1 MTANERWP
9 PARLRLCPAT
19 HPRTNGTAPSRPLS
33 NALVK
38 EHFPQ
43 FLERLDAEG
52 VSLPHFVREEFEAYL
67 ECGRLECGFLRVK
80 CDACQHEKLVAFS
93 CKRRGFC
100 PSCGARRM
108 AETAA
113 HLVEHVL
120 PEQPVRQWVL
130 TFPFPLRFL
139 FATRP
144 AVLTQIL
151 GIVYR
156 AVSTFLVRR
165 TGLRSGA
172 GARTGAVTLI
182 QRFGSALNLNPHLH
196 MLFLDGAYTFDD
208 EAPRF
213 HRVAAPTQ
221 AELQRLLHA
230 IATRVTRALVK
241 QGLLTRDDDSPAL
254 DLEPDDGFEQLLGAA
269 VHYRIATG
277 PHAGRK
283 ALTLRT
289 VDSSPPPDHPSIAQ
303 LSGFSLHAGTVCE
316 ARDRDALERL
326 CRYIARPAV
335 SNERLSVNDRGQV
348 VYRLKHSFR
357 DGTTHVVLDPID
369 FIARLAALVPR
380 PPHPIPR
387 RVRPELQAPPPHRP
401 QPGPSLRPQAS
412 RVSSRAHALDAAAR
426 ARLPHRHRTLWRVW
440 RHAARHRVHRDAP

>member
-1 MTANERWP
+1 
-9 PARLRLCPAT
+9 
-19 HPRTNGTAPSRPLS
+19 
-33 NALVK
+33 
-38 EHFPQ
+38 
-43 FLERLDAEG
+43 
-52 VSLPHFVREEFEAYL
+52 
-67 ECGRLECGFLRVK
+67 
-80 CDACQHEKLVAFS
+80 
-93 CKRRGFC
+93 
-100 PSCGARRM
+100 M

-120 PEQPVRQWVL
+120 PEQPIRQWVL
-130 TFPFPLRFL
+130 SFPLPLRFL

-144 AVLTQIL
+144 AVLTGVL

-165 TGLRSGA
+165 AGLRSGA

-196 MLFLDGAYTFDD
+196 MLFVDGAYAFDD
-208 EAPRF
+208 EASRF

-221 AELQRLLHA
+221 AELQRLLHTL
-230 IATRVTRALVK
+230 ATRVTRALER
-241 QGLLTRDDDSPAL
+241 QGLLFRDEETSSLDIEPGDD
-254 DLEPDDGFEQLLGAA
+254 FEQLLGAA

-289 VDSSPPPDHPSIAQ
+289 VGSNPPPDHPCIAQ

-316 ARDRDALERL
+316 AHERDALERL

-348 VYRLKHSFR
+348 VYRLKHAFR
-357 DGTTHVVLDPID
+357 DGTTHVVLDPVD
-369 FIARLAALVPR
+369 FIARLAA
-380 PPHPIPR
+380 
-387 RVRPELQAPPPHRP
+387 
-401 QPGPSLRPQAS
+401 S
-412 RVSSRAHALDAAAR
+412 
-426 ARLPHRHRTLWRVW
+426 
-440 RHAARHRVHRDAP
+440 